1 MRQRTYGG
9 VRGRS
14 VKKNSSYSIRANY
27 RICSKALYGDDET
40 LLLHPE
46 LLEDL
51 VPACRSAAWFWWAN
65 GLNSIA
71 DGGDFR
77 KITRV
82 INGGFNGYDER
93 LAYYQRA
100 QTVLA

>member
-1 MRQRTYGG
+1 M
-9 VRGRS
+9 VS
-14 VKKNSSYSIRANY
+14 
-27 RICSKALYGDDET
+27 
-40 LLLHPE
+40 LLPSH
-46 LLEDL
+46 
-51 VPACRSAAWFWWAN
+51 

-71 DGGDFR
+71 NLGDFR

-93 LAYYQRA
+93 LAYFQRA